1 MNKNFIPNEFNKR
14 KEKENTN
21 SIKRG
26 VLLLLIGNLIILPIN
41 IGSFKKDKETK
52 NQETKKAEEA
62 NDINYKNNVI
72 KWVKIIDEYTT
83 KATVSENKGE
93 LLLENEDKLKD
104 IQKEIKVVKI
114 SKNINDYY
122 INAVGE

>member
-93 LLLENEDKLKD
+93 LLLENDDKLTD
-104 IQKEIKVVKI
+104 IHKEIKVVKI

>member
-52 NQETKKAEEA
+52 NKETKKSEEV
-62 NDINYKNNVI
+62 NELNYKNDVI
-72 KWVKIIDEYTT
+72 KWVNIIDEYSR

-93 LLLENEDKLKD
+93 LLLEDEDKLKD

>member
-52 NQETKKAEEA
+52 NQETKKSEEV